1 MSNSKEQFLKTEF
14 FIFSWNAATEH
25 NLVWNKN
32 TTDKAKGNFRKS
44 IELGNRLNFGT
55 CQKLLN
61 MMCKYYWCVGFIE
74 EPPHLPIDRINLEN
88 AGIKGKDMVNWT
100 EIEEPQVYINLINKI
115 KEKTSGQSL
124 AQWEV
129 DNWNRRS
136 YKSVSC
142 KK

>member
-1 MSNSKEQFLKTEF
+1 
-14 FIFSWNAATEH
+14 
-25 NLVWNKN
+25 
-32 TTDKAKGNFRKS
+32 
-44 IELGNRLNFGT
+44 
-55 CQKLLN
+55 
-61 MMCKYYWCVGFIE
+61 MMCKYYWCAGYIK
-74 EPPHLPIDRINLEN
+74 EPPHLPIDRINLKK

-142 KK
+142 EK